1 MARVVAEDPPMPNA
15 SSMPSYRTSRRWT
28 QEDALAA
35 LAALEISGLS
45 LRAFAAR
52 EGLDVQRLY
61 VWRRKVERSD
71 GGRGTQTIPPPFVE
85 VRASRTERVEI
96 VLRSGRILRCAEEI
110 SSSALR
116 RFIEVLEGEQQC

>member
-15 SSMPSYRTSRRWT
+15 LPIPSYRTSRRWT
-28 QEDALAA
+28 EEEALAA
-35 LAALEISGLS
+35 LAALKSSGLS
-45 LRAFAAR
+45 LRAFAGR
-52 EGLDVQRLY
+52 EGLYVQRLY
-61 VWRRKVERSD
+61 VWQRKVERSD
-71 GGRGTQTIPPPFVE
+71 GATETVPPPFVE

-116 RFIEVLEGEQQC
+116 RFIEVLEGEQRC